1 MQSMPLHN
9 NLINIRAN
17 KWWCDELTSL
27 RSRVNNLRRK
37 YQRCQTI
44 RRFILQQQYQC
55 LRKAYKNRIIDLKRK
70 CWEIFIEESTRD
82 NPWGIIYK
90 ISRDKLNVEKI
101 NELVQSDGSLITD
114 NESIAKTLLDKLFP
128 EDDINNDSEIQKHI
142 RNKANE
148 VYSNPASDPPFEYC
162 ELEHV
167 VKHQNP
173 KKAPGEDGFTGEIV
187 KNLYNAA
194 PELLLNI
201 YNKCLEL
208 FHFPNQWKSSVIK
221 VIKKAGKDDY
231 RLPNS
236 YRPIS
241 LLSIFA
247 KILEKLLINRIM
259 HYLKSNNLL
268 SEKQYGFTAQ
278 ISTADALH
286 SIKSFIE
293 KAYNEKGFAA
303 IITVDISGAFDN
315 AWWPKILLTLR
326 NKKCPQNLYNLVKS
340 YFINRKAKLWYQNKQ
355 VVRAL
360 NIGCPQGS
368 ASGPF
373 YWNIQYNDLLEEVLE
388 NGVEIEGFADDTIVK
403 IRSNTIEDLEL
414 KANNAVKILSDWAK
428 RSKLSFNAS
437 KTK

>member
-1 MQSMPLHN
+1 MQSMPLQN

-27 RSRVNNLRRK
+27 RSRVKNLRRK

-44 RRFILQQQYQC
+44 RRFVLQEQYQC
-55 LRKAYKNRIIDLKRK
+55 LRNAYKNRIIELKRN
-70 CWEIFIEESTRD
+70 CWQIFIEESTRD
-82 NPWGIIYK
+82 NSWGIIYK
-90 ISRDKLNVEKI
+90 ISKDKLNVEKI

-114 NESIAKTLLDKLFP
+114 NESIAKTLLDKLFSK
-128 EDDINNDSEIQKHI
+128 DDINNDSEIQKHI
-142 RNKANE
+142 RSKAYKM
-148 VYSNPASDPPFEYC
+148 YSNPVSDPPFEYC

-173 KKAPGEDGFTGEIV
+173 KKAPGEDGFTADIV

-208 FHFPNQWKSSVIK
+208 CHFPNQWKWSVVK

-231 RLPNS
+231 RVPNS

-259 HYLKSNNLL
+259 HYLNSNNLL
-268 SEKQYGFTAQ
+268 SEKQYGFRAQ
-278 ISTADALH
+278 TSTADALH

-303 IITVDISGAFDN
+303 IITVDISGAFEN

-340 YFINRKAKLWYQNKQ
+340 YFINRKAKLWYQNKE
-355 VVRAL
+355 VIRAL

-373 YWNIQYNDLLEEVLE
+373 YWKLL
-388 NGVEIEGFADDTIVK
+388 
-403 IRSNTIEDLEL
+403 
-414 KANNAVKILSDWAK
+414 
-428 RSKLSFNAS
+428 
-437 KTK
+437 